1 MKKIISTVLALLMVM
16 SMIPMLALSISATEP
31 DVTIS
36 DSDELLV
43 FANNIKDGTDN
54 YEGKIVEITADIAIP
69 SGTQWPDMSDKSF
82 AGTLDGNGHTIS
94 GLRLAYTEE
103 DTRIQ
108 KIGFFGNVTTGA
120 TIKDICITDSSITG
134 IDDFVVGG
142 IFGRVDGSCTI
153 DNVYTD
159 IDITVTRTVEDSDH
173 DTYEI
178 GGFIGKVGNCAVN
191 IKNSVAVG
199 DVITNGAI
207 AKVGGLIGFVDPG
220 STGSAKVSITDS
232 AVYGNVTANGNS
244 TGLIVGR
251 IYRATEVEL
260 TNVIAAGTMT
270 ITNSTQSHYGAFVGR
285 IQSGTFNI
293 ASSVYTATKAV
304 GNGSATN
311 DSNYDST
318 TPEALKTTV
327 PTGFNTWIIDANLNN
342 GYPLPINVAYM
353 LNHVNKDTATDR
365 YETAFAGYQ
374 NTDFVDGFSNIR
386 LIGVVNDT
394 NDNDS
399 LDDEYTAV
407 GFEVEMISPKTWNN
421 KTDNGA
427 APKITTVYSSVLEGK
442 TPKSASDLGGDYIFV
457 ATITGVKQN
466 VGDVTFV
473 VKTFHDT
480 DDGRVYDDAYVITY
494 NTGAIAS

>member
-16 SMIPMLALSISATEP
+16 SMIPMLALSTSAVEP
-31 DVTIS
+31 DVKIS
-36 DSDELLV
+36 TSEELLA
-43 FANNIKDGTDN
+43 FANSLKGQKDSHSG
-54 YEGKIVEITADIAIP
+54 ELIEITADITIP
-69 SGTQWPDMSDKSF
+69 DGTQWPDISGTNTSF
-82 AGTLDGNGHTIS
+82 AGTIDGNGHTIS
-94 GLRLAYTEE
+94 GLKMAPTDQRS
-103 DTRIQ
+103 
-108 KIGFFGNVTTGA
+108 GFFGNVTTSA
-120 TIKDICITDSSITG
+120 TVKDICITDSSITVN
-134 IDDFVVGG
+134 DDYMVGG

-159 IDITVTRTVEDSDH
+159 IDITVTRNNADI
-173 DTYEI
+173 YEV
-178 GGFIGKVGNCAVN
+178 GGFIGKVGNNGDQQVN

-199 DVITNGAI
+199 DVITNGAV
-207 AKVGGLIGFVDPG
+207 AKVGGLVGVVQPYN
-220 STGSAKVSITDS
+220 SNATVNITNS
-232 AVYGNVTANGNS
+232 AVYGNVTANGNTTS
-244 TGLIVGR
+244 LVVGR
-251 IYRATEVEL
+251 AVGGTVSITI

-270 ITNSTQSHYGAFVGR
+270 ITDNTQSKYGAFIGEPQSSARVNVSASVHTNYNVVGA
-285 IQSGTFNI
+285 G
-293 ASSVYTATKAV
+293 TATTSDIQKK
-304 GNGSATN
+304 TL
-311 DSNYDST
+311 D
-318 TPEALKTTV
+318 ELKSGV
-327 PTGFNTWIIDANLNN
+327 PTGFKTWTIDASLNN
-342 GYPLPINVAYM
+342 GYPLPINVVYM
-353 LNHVNKDTATDR
+353 VGHINKDTAKDG

-421 KTDNGA
+421 KTDNDA
-427 APKITTVYSSVLEGK
+427 APKITTVYSSVLEGE

-494 NTGAIAS
+494 NTGAVAS